1 MSCDKIF
8 EIVIFFL
15 AKNGSKKILEQWK
28 NTENLKSFE
37 LLFLKNIET
46 WKPIEGLEKKKDRKG
61 KCNINTKFSIRRADH
76 RNTILKDWE
85 INCCF

>member
-46 WKPIEGLEKKKDRKG
+46 WKPIEGLEKE
-61 KCNINTKFSIRRADH
+61 NV
-76 RNTILKDWE
+76 IL
-85 INCCF
+85 IQNSL